1 MRVLYGVVLGLCAA
15 SSLPAQ
21 GLPTA
26 ETRRVRCES
35 TDGRPRECPVA
46 DVRAVRLL
54 KQISRT
60 PCEEGRNWGR
70 RRDAIWVSQGC
81 RAEFGVLAVDDGR
94 RSSRARR
101 DRSLLACSSEDG
113 RWKHCNA
120 DVRGGVELA
129 RQLSRNACIRG
140 QSWGTDARGIWVNGG
155 CRAEFRVASAALAAT
170 PGGNRFRCESDG
182 RRERTCPLRTQGNVR
197 LLKQLSNADCVPG
210 RSWGVEGD
218 SVWVREGCRAEFE
231 VAPTWADGR
240 W

>member
-1 MRVLYGVVLGLCAA
+1 MRLVHVVLLGLCAA
-15 SSLPAQ
+15 SASPAQ
-21 GLPTA
+21 ALA
-26 ETRRVRCES
+26 ADVRKLRCES
-35 TDGRPRECPVA
+35 DGGRTRECPVP

-54 KQISRT
+54 RQLSHA
-60 PCEEGRNWGR
+60 PCDEGRSWGR
-70 RRDAIWVSQGC
+70 RGGAIWVARGC
-81 RAEFGVLAVDDGR
+81 RAEFGVLSADDGR
-94 RSSRARR
+94 PPARSRR

-120 DVRGGVELA
+120 DPRGGVELV

-155 CRAEFRVASAALAAT
+155 CRAEFRVAMAPVAGT
-170 PGGNRFRCESDG
+170 PGGSRFRCESDG
-182 RRERTCPLRTQGNVR
+182 RRERSCPLRTQGSVR
-197 LLKQLSNADCVPG
+197 LAKQLSSAACVAG

-231 VAPTWADGR
+231 IVPVRVDGR